1 VPNTGAPE
9 PVQNREFGQWRL
21 SQSSPTPTTTEL
33 LPVITIEAV
42 GAPGFAFPVPTAP
55 TAPEVFTPLKLITVR
70 EESTFCE
77 RVAVTVTALR
87 VEDANADQ
95 ISAVPFCA
103 LVLLT
108 RLQERP
114 PPATF
119 VTVAFVDPVL
129 SAGMNASSSSL
140 GEDVEKAGVATVV
153 LVEP

>member
-1 VPNTGAPE
+1 
-9 PVQNREFGQWRL
+9 
-21 SQSSPTPTTTEL
+21 
-33 LPVITIEAV
+33 
-42 GAPGFAFPVPTAP
+42 
-55 TAPEVFTPLKLITVR
+55 VFTPLKLITVR

-95 ISAVPFCA
+95 ISAVPSCV

-108 RLQERP
+108 RLQESP

-119 VTVAFVDPVL
+119 VTVVFVDPVL
-129 SAGMNASSSSL
+129 SAEMNASSSSL